1 MKRLVQLTAGTALVV
16 TDLHGAWEPY
26 TRVRDIFLEKHER
39 GEADTLVISGDLIH
53 PASADQA
60 DESLAMLQDVM
71 RLQVELGAERVVMLI
86 GNHEL
91 PHIYSIPLAKG
102 DMVFTPAFEK
112 ALGEIGESRATVLDF
127 LAELPF
133 YAVTSG
139 GVLLTHAGAAP
150 EVADPETFGH
160 LLQAD
165 HIALLDIVE
174 ERLREFGYD
183 QARASY
189 ERIAKVSYKR
199 EVRELMGITSVSD
212 PRYNDLLRG
221 TLATTDNYE
230 FDLIWSALFARNEQ
244 DMGLPAY
251 TQVVQRFLQAVSQVS
266 GIDVS
271 VLVSGHI
278 VTRGG
283 YGLVGEQQLRLSTY
297 AHARPNEA
305 GLYLLLDCTRPA
317 RIAADLIPGLRPVYP
332 EAYK

>member
-26 TRVRDIFLEKHER
+26 ARIRNTFLQLLER
-39 GEADTLVISGDLIH
+39 GEADTLVICGDLIH
-53 PASADQA
+53 AVSADQP
-60 DESLAMLQDVM
+60 DESLAMIQDVM
-71 RLQVELGAERVVMLI
+71 RLQIELGTEHVLMLI

-102 DMVFTPAFEK
+102 DRVFTPAFEK
-112 ALGEIGESRATVLDF
+112 ALGKLGESRTTILNF

-150 EVADPETFGH
+150 EVAASDDFGH

-174 ERLREFGYD
+174 EQLREFGYD
-183 QARASY
+183 EARASY
-189 ERIAKVSYKR
+189 ERIAKVNYNR
-199 EVRELMGITSVSD
+199 EVRELMGIPGPSD

-221 TLATTDNYE
+221 TLATTNNYE
-230 FDLIWSALFARNEQ
+230 FDLIWSALFTRNEQ

-251 TQVVQRFLQAVSQVS
+251 NAVVDQFLQTVAQVS
-266 GIDVS
+266 DVDVS

-283 YGLVGEQQLRLSTY
+283 YGLVGEKQLRLSTY

-305 GLYLLLDCTRPA
+305 GLYLLLDCAKPA
-317 RIAADLIPGLRPVYP
+317 RIAADLVPGLRPVYL